1 MYGIGA
7 ELVRRWVE
15 EIMAG
20 DLSAVE
26 QVVANDFVEHAVA
39 TFGST
44 APGLVDGPAHTRRVV
59 AGLRGQFPDLRMA
72 VESITEQGE
81 SVVVRVTATGTN
93 TGAGALPTTGR
104 PFRAAQ
110 GHWFRVE
117 NGRLAEHWA
126 VRDDLATVIQLGLVH
141 PPTP

>member
-44 APGLVDGPAHTRRVV
+44 APGPNRR
-59 AGLRGQFPDLRMA
+59 
-72 VESITEQGE
+72 
-81 SVVVRVTATGTN
+81 
-93 TGAGALPTTGR
+93 
-104 PFRAAQ
+104 
-110 GHWFRVE
+110 
-117 NGRLAEHWA
+117 
-126 VRDDLATVIQLGLVH
+126 
-141 PPTP
+141 